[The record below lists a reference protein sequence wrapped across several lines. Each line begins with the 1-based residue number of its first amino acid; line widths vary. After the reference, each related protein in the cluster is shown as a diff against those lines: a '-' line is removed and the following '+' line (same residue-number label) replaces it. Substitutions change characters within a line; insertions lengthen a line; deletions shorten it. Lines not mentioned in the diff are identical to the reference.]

1 MVCIGWVFFRA
12 TSLSQALSVLK
23 DLSTHG
29 LPAVRGS
36 LIEPA
41 LLALLLISL
50 LAAIMQE
57 RTGFLDNLRL
67 RHTLVVCL
75 VTGGLLF
82 IGEIFAAGNS
92 LPFVYFQF

>member
-12 TSLSQALSVLK
+12 TSLSQALTVLE

-36 LIEPA
+36 SIEPA

-50 LAAIMQE
+50 LAAIMQD
-57 RTGFLDNLRL
+57 RTGFLDNLSL
-67 RHTLVVCL
+67 RRTWVLCL

-82 IGEIFAAGNS
+82 VGEIFAAGNG